1 MAAILLADKKEVMR
15 KFAIM
20 QQVSQQSFLYTTTLM
35 ICCAK
40 KSAVNL
46 ESLL

>member
-20 QQVSQQSFLYTTTLM
+20 QQVSQQSSLYTTTLM

-40 KSAVNL
+40 RYAANL
-46 ESLL
+46 EFLL